1 MNTASFADI
10 ASATRW
16 DAALLEPLAEL
27 NEEVLAVLFA
37 PSSPGLLPAPGSLAW
52 QWRGLTVEA
61 RRRAAGC
68 PFLLLDL
75 GLARPGPWPAGGCH
89 LGMAGP
95 GQGAAG
101 VADTHPAGT
110 LPPGLVHKALLFA
123 WHLARAHRDAAH
135 IALGMGPQ
143 AAEALAARRFG
154 ELEQLALQRP
164 GWARP
169 RWHDRPGLWQ
179 AWLAAA
185 AFERHADLERLRL
198 WGLQMLAAEVLQ
210 GGVG

>member
-1 MNTASFADI
+1 MDTAIFADAAA
-10 ASATRW
+10 ASRW

-37 PSSPGLLPAPGSLAW
+37 PPVPGLLPAPGSLPW
-52 QWRGLTVEA
+52 QWRGLAPEA

-75 GLARPGPWPAGGCH
+75 GLGRPGVWPAGACQ
-89 LGMAGP
+89 LDT
-95 GQGAAG
+95 AAPG
-101 VADTHPAGT
+101 VADAPRADG
-110 LPPGLVHKALLFA
+110 LPTGLVHRALLFA
-123 WHLARAHRDAAH
+123 WHMARAHRDAAR

-164 GWARP
+164 GWVRP
-169 RWHDRPGLWQ
+169 RWPERTGLWQ